1 MFTTEQVRINTMQVE
16 IKSMMVGKKQLT
28 LSLMRQIIEE
38 PLIDE
43 KELLFRGVPWGHVNY
58 FWGDDKHKSYPRYIN
73 VVWQK
78 GDVLRRSV
86 VAMELPCQKYLE
98 NGCHRDIAALS
109 KQIEYYSQLNTHN
122 SFEQRL
128 EGYTR
133 ELMGRQADLLSLEYR
148 RNTYIPKYNELVQPL
163 KSLDHFYITV

>member
-1 MFTTEQVRINTMQVE
+1 MLSTEQVRINTMQVE

-58 FWGDDKHKSYPRYIN
+58 FWGDDKHRTYPSYIN

-78 GDVLRRSV
+78 GDELRRSV
-86 VAMELPCQKYLE
+86 IPMEKKYEDYLE
-98 NGCHRDIAALS
+98 NRCRREITEVLKQIDYYSNLNQHLSFDKKLEEFNAQLVSQEDWLKQLIYMRDI
-109 KQIEYYSQLNTHN
+109 
-122 SFEQRL
+122 
-128 EGYTR
+128 
-133 ELMGRQADLLSLEYR
+133 
-148 RNTYIPKYNELVQPL
+148 YIPKYHELIEPL

>member
-1 MFTTEQVRINTMQVE
+1 VLSTEQVRINTMQVE

-58 FWGDDKHKSYPRYIN
+58 FWGDDKHKTYPNYIN

-86 VAMELPCQKYLE
+86 IEMNLHHYDHCEKRCLREIKECLEQIKYYTQYPGFDNKIAGQK
-98 NGCHRDIAALS
+98 A
-109 KQIEYYSQLNTHN
+109 
-122 SFEQRL
+122 
-128 EGYTR
+128 
-133 ELMGRQADLLSLEYR
+133 LLSSLQNDLKEHEYR
-148 RNTYIPKYNELVQPL
+148 RDVFIPKYHELVHPL